1 MCHCEYYQ
9 YTWSWQSYCH
19 AVYEKLGLEYRFCSE
34 FLQGKIA
41 SKEDLFE
48 GLFIAIRQ
56 FAKRQETWFR
66 HQMDS
71 HFYTVDLD
79 NIENTINQIIKD
91 VDGWL
96 K

>member
-1 MCHCEYYQ
+1 
-9 YTWSWQSYCH
+9 
-19 AVYEKLGLEYRFCSE
+19 
-34 FLQGKIA
+34 
-41 SKEDLFE
+41 
-48 GLFIAIRQ
+48 
-56 FAKRQETWFR
+56 
-66 HQMDS
+66 MDS